1 VRIAPET
8 ETEIA
13 RLLDAGW
20 SRRAVATATRTSRGT
35 VDAIATGRRAAD
47 LSARAEA
54 ARRRP
59 EPGRGAY
66 ADREP
71 AAVARCGECGGLVQP
86 PCRACAVRRQ
96 LRRAAGP
103 PGADDEPLTISL
115 MAEDFK
121 RYVEIRQAR
130 DAAAF
135 FGEGE
140 PEPTDAE
147 LREIEAGSR

>member
-1 VRIAPET
+1 
-8 ETEIA
+8 
-13 RLLDAGW
+13 
-20 SRRAVATATRTSRGT
+20 
-35 VDAIATGRRAAD
+35 
-47 LSARAEA
+47 
-54 ARRRP
+54 
-59 EPGRGAY
+59 
-66 ADREP
+66 
-71 AAVARCGECGGLVQP
+71 
-86 PCRACAVRRQ
+86 